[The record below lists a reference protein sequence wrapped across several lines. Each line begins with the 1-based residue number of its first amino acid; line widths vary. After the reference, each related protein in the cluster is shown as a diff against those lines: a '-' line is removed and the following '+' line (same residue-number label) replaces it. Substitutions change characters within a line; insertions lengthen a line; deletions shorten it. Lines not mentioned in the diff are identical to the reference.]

1 MRASRDTRLGALIA
15 GVLVAI
21 VWWVAV
27 VIDRHAIEHGHC
39 PPLAMIDVELAQ
51 RRESEVGRELAGVCH
66 DPMVEAPGL
75 GKHVRGGRP

>member
-15 GVLVAI
+15 ALLVAI
-21 VWWVAV
+21 VWWLAV

-51 RRESEVGRELAGVCH
+51 RGKSEAGRELQGVCH
-66 DPMVEAPGL
+66 GNHDAGI
-75 GKHVRGGRP
+75 GAGRA